1 MPYQILVVDDSIA
14 MRKILKKLLQLCP
27 FPLGDILEAGD
38 GSEGLDKMRSQ
49 SVDLVLAD
57 MEMPGMNGW
66 ELVDEMSRDPQL
78 KRVPV
83 VAVSG
88 SADKRISKAI
98 TEKIIRD
105 FLIKPFDIDE
115 LKETLQE
122 ILSQPEAKV
131 S

>member
-1 MPYQILVVDDSIA
+1 MSYQILVIDDSVA

-57 MEMPGMNGW
+57 MEMPGMDGW
-66 ELVDEMSRDPQL
+66 GLVDEMSRDPRL
-78 KRVPV
+78 KGVPV

-98 TEKIIRD
+98 AEKSIRD

-115 LKETLQE
+115 LKEILQG
-122 ILSQPEAKV
+122 ILSESKAKV